1 MEITVKVN
9 RYVDSLKE
17 VTYYLVSVNAREGLL
32 RNDNIEKVLG
42 TSYRDVA
49 LAHGGFIE
57 NGNEV
62 YFKTREEAEVVRDIL
77 KDMLREK
84 YSQEIAVQ
92 LFEQFEGWD
101 VLEAKEGVAVIAKDM
116 PDQDEQPIMT
126 VISLDGVYL
135 LQVPGTEGE
144 YANLAGFKENREQYA
159 DVALK
164 HGIMHLSNKG
174 IVTVADDADE
184 IMTWDTIEELSDI
197 YKQFHKVCKEHLRV
211 IV

>member
-32 RNDNIEKVLG
+32 RNDAIEKVLG

-62 YFKTREEAEVVRDIL
+62 YFKTREEAEIVRDIL

-92 LFEQFEGWD
+92 LFEQFEDWD
-101 VLEAKEGVAVIAKDM
+101 ILEAREGKAVMAKDM
-116 PDQDEQPIMT
+116 PDQDERPIM
-126 VISLDGVYL
+126 VVVSLDGVYL
-135 LQVPGTEGE
+135 LHVPGTEGE
-144 YANLAGFKENREQYA
+144 YATLAGFKENRGSYS

-164 HGIMHLSNKG
+164 HSIMHLSNKG

-184 IMTWDTIEELSDI
+184 IMTWDTIEDISDI
-197 YKQFHKVCKEHLRV
+197 YKHFHEVCKEHLRV

>member
-32 RNDNIEKVLG
+32 RNDAIEKVLG

-92 LFEQFEGWD
+92 LFEQFEDWD
-101 VLEAKEGVAVIAKDM
+101 ILEAKEGKAVMAKDM
-116 PDQDEQPIMT
+116 PDQDERPIM
-126 VISLDGVYL
+126 VVVSLDGVYL
-135 LQVPGTEGE
+135 LQVPGAEGE
-144 YANLAGFKENREQYA
+144 YTTLAGFKGNQESYSDA
-159 DVALK
+159 ALK
-164 HGIMHLSNKG
+164 HNLMHLSNKG

-184 IMTWDTIEELSDI
+184 IMTWDTIEDISDI
-197 YKQFHKVCKEHLRV
+197 YKHFHEVCKEHLRV